1 MTYAVASLTPGNT
14 PFDDLAA
21 TLKAAGDPLRLEIL
35 RTLSRDSF
43 GVMEL
48 ARMFATKQ
56 SGMSHHLKVL
66 ATAGLVAS
74 RREGNSIFYRRAFP
88 APDDSRYNLLCSLY
102 QTLDSSSLSAPVQE
116 RLALIQAEREQASRQ
131 FFADNATKFRAQQ
144 DLIASYPVYAAAVAE
159 LLDNTPLAD
168 SRCALE
174 VGPGEGE
181 FLAEL
186 AMRFARVIALD
197 NARPMLD
204 KAAHTAARLQLTN
217 VHFICGDTASARRTL
232 DAVDCVVINM
242 VLHHVPSP
250 AAIFD
255 DVSALLRPGA
265 ALLVTDLCHHDQHWA
280 RDACGDQWLGFA
292 PDDLTRW
299 AETAGLVPG
308 QSQFMALRNGFQIQL
323 HQFFKPAAALR
334 PGHSQE
340 HADHV

>member
-1 MTYAVASLTPGNT
+1 MTYAVEALAPGNP

-21 TLKAAGDPLRLEIL
+21 ILKAAGDPLRLEIL
-35 RTLSRDSF
+35 RTLSCDSF

-48 ARMFATKQ
+48 ARMFDTRQ

-74 RREGNSIFYRRAFP
+74 RREGNSIFYRRAWP
-88 APDDSRYNLLCSLY
+88 APDDHCHPLLCSLY
-102 QTLDSSSLSAPVQE
+102 QTLDQRVLSRDVQA

-131 FFADNATKFRAQQ
+131 FFADNAAKFRAQQ

-168 SRCALE
+168 TSTALE

-186 AMRFARVIALD
+186 CSRFSRVIALD
-197 NARPMLD
+197 NAQAMLD
-204 KAAHTAARLQLTN
+204 KARHTAARLQLSN
-217 VHFICGDTASARRTL
+217 LQFICGDTGTARREL
-232 DAVDCVVINM
+232 AAVDCVVINM

-255 DVSALLRPGA
+255 DISALLRPGA

-280 RDACGDQWLGFA
+280 RDACGDQWLGFE

-299 AETAGLVPG
+299 AEAAGLQCG

-323 HQFFKPAAALR
+323 RQFFKPAAALR